1 MEEEILDTNWID
13 SIEEIEN
20 DNDIFY
26 KEKINEI
33 TLIFLYINNNE
44 VEYTKKDYL
53 KLKTP
58 GVLSKENL
66 INIIHKNK
74 INNSIK
80 YSLNSILKFNITI
93 EPENIKN
100 FVIEPDTSQQNELFF
115 SKIKTVDDI
124 NWEDSINM
132 FEHLNTLFFI
142 YNLKKP
148 NNSSTKRVIFKKQ
161 NTTRKKI

>member
-1 MEEEILDTNWID
+1 MEEELDITWVNN
-13 SIEEIEN
+13 IEDIEK

-44 VEYTKKDYL
+44 VENIKKDYL
-53 KLKTP
+53 ELKTP

-66 INIIHKNK
+66 IDLINKNK

-80 YSLNSILKFNITI
+80 YSLSSLLKFNINI

-100 FVIEPDTSQQNELFF
+100 FVIDNDIKNYNTLFF
-115 SKIKTVDDI
+115 SKIKNIDDI
-124 NWEDSINM
+124 KWNDSINM
-132 FEHLNTLFFI
+132 FEHLNTLYFV
-142 YNLKKP
+142 YTVKKT
-148 NNSSTKRVIFKKQ
+148 NNSSTKKVVFKKQ
-161 NTTRKKI
+161 NTTRKKV